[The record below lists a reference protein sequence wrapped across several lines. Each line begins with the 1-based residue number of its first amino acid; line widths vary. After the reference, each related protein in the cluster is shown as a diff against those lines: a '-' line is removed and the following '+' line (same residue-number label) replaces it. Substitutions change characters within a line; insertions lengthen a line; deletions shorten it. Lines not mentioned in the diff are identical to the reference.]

1 MLLTGCIDNGYDLT
15 DIDTTSEIKVN
26 DLTLPVNLAPVTL
39 SDIIAVGE
47 NEDDKVK
54 EVTINGKT
62 FYAVEETGSFS
73 SDPLRIDPSAA
84 LDPIYPTSAEF
95 ELTGPAGAKG
105 SPPRRRGR
113 ADPTPS
119 PHRWKRSSTTA
130 PTAST
135 RQSIP

>member
-1 MLLTGCIDNGYDLT
+1 MKRQHALAATAATTMTMLLTGCIDNGYDLT

-73 SDPLRIDPSAA
+73 SDPLHRPF
-84 LDPIYPTSAEF
+84 L
-95 ELTGPAGAKG
+95 GGA
-105 SPPRRRGR
+105 R
-113 ADPTPS
+113 
-119 PHRWKRSSTTA
+119 PHLPHIR
-130 PTAST
+130 
-135 RQSIP
+135 

>member
-1 MLLTGCIDNGYDLT
+1 MTMLLTGCIDNGYDLT

-73 SDPLRIDPSAA
+73 SDPLRIDPFSAA
-84 LDPIYPTSAEF
+84 PDPIYPTSAEF
-95 ELTGPAGAKG
+95 ALTACSIA
-105 SPPRRRGR
+105 SICSTESEIGR
-113 ADPTPS
+113 A
-119 PHRWKRSSTTA
+119 HV
-130 PTAST
+130 
-135 RQSIP
+135 